1 MKNLSISLN
10 VVLLVAVGFLYFK
23 IYSSEET
30 NVVIS
35 GQAAQ
40 SKIVYVNSDSL
51 MENYPLYQTIKKS
64 MEKKRD
70 SLDLVF
76 RQRGESLQKE
86 IENYQQTGAMLS
98 EGDRAKKEED
108 LNRRQQAYVSDR
120 DATLEKLTKEEDTMT
135 DSLHNELMTYV
146 KAFNKK
152 HGYDFIFGYTRG
164 GGILYTNDSLNIT
177 QALTKGFKK

>member
-1 MKNLSISLN
+1 MKNLSIAFN
-10 VVLLVAVGFLYFK
+10 IVLLIAVGFLYYK
-23 IYSSEET
+23 IYSTDES
-30 NVVIS
+30 NVVIT
-35 GQAAQ
+35 GQAAK

-51 MENYPLYQTIKKS
+51 MENYPLFQTIKKS

-76 RQRGESLQKE
+76 RQRGETLQKE

-98 EGDRAKKEED
+98 ESDRAKKEED
-108 LNRRQQAYVSDR
+108 LTRRQQTYISDR
-120 DATLEKLTKEEDTMT
+120 DATLEKLSKEEDTMT

-146 KAFNKK
+146 KSFNKK

-164 GGILYTNDSLNIT
+164 SGILYANDSLDIT
-177 QALTKGFKK
+177 KALTKGLKK